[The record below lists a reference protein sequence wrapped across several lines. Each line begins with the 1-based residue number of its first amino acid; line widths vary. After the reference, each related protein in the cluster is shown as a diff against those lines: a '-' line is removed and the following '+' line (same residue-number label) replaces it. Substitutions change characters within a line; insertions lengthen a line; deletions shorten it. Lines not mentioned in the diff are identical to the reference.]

1 MQIKLFSLFFF
12 CHLLAFSQLQL
23 SGKIQDSKTNAP
35 LPFATI
41 SINNVANIMTS
52 SDGSFTILATLPVTL
67 TVSYLGYLEKKVT
80 ITDPSITYLTIS
92 MSSKTEKLGT
102 VSVNSEGNRA
112 HTIISKAIENKLIN
126 DPKKSIDAYTFK
138 SYEKFK
144 ITEDRTAR
152 LKSRDTAD
160 AAIENIFNKTH
171 SFLSEKVTAHYV
183 QKNVPE
189 KQKVLGTKMAGFEQP
204 VYPVLGKTIQSSSL
218 YGEEYTIFNERFA
231 GPLSKKSSR
240 LYYYKILDTLD
251 GNHPAYVVL
260 FQPTKT
266 SSIARLEGLLYID
279 TTTYAIQKA
288 ILELK
293 GELDIKATHL
303 YKKSENNGLWLP
315 ENNSI
320 SIKSGNGKQKISLF
334 GGRIS
339 VGNLDQKNNQQS
351 NDDFLLSKTDFFD
364 YNFEPSK
371 LELATQ
377 PAILVDTEAENR
389 DNVFWES
396 YRTAAIT
403 EKDLASFPVIDSI
416 VKAQHIERRI
426 NVIQSFNQGFY
437 PLGFFNLDLTY
448 PIKYNN
454 YEGLRLGLGGITN
467 SSFSQRFR
475 IEGYTVYGFIDDR
488 FKYGIGGGILL
499 NKKHGA
505 WLNFN
510 FKDDLSEVGSFQYLT
525 DRRVYSLF
533 EPRLV
538 NIDFYYKH
546 RTYSTSLQYELF
558 PKLLSETQI
567 SLSEIDQTKDYQY
580 KKDDIW
586 RSSYKNTEAKI
597 ALRWSPFSNFLKTPS
612 GTKEIYDGYPKFTAQ
627 YTQGISDV
635 FESDLTYSKVG
646 LKAEYNIDRLNLS
659 TTSFLLEG
667 NLGFGELPL
676 THLFHAYPNAPT
688 KETILQR
695 FSVAGRRSFETM
707 YFSEF
712 FSDKLAT
719 FQMRHTFQPIRIASW
734 LQPELVLISRHAIGT
749 VRDKELHQGIEFKS
763 LEHGYQES
771 GFEVNK
777 LIAGFGLSFAFRYG
791 AYSLPQFEDNIAFKF
806 TFYLKL

>member
-1 MQIKLFSLFFF
+1 MQIKLFSLLFF
-12 CHLLAFSQLQL
+12 CQYIVFSQIQI
-23 SGKIQDSKTNAP
+23 SGKVQDSENNTP

-41 SINNVANIMTS
+41 SINSTSKVMTS
-52 SDGSFTILATLPVTL
+52 SDGSFTIEMDIPSSLI
-67 TVSYLGYLEKKVT
+67 VSYLGYREKTVA
-80 ITDPSITYLTIS
+80 ITDSSITYITIS
-92 MSSKTEKLGT
+92 LSPKTEKLTT
-102 VSVNSEGNRA
+102 VSVTTEGNKA
-112 HTIISKAIENKLIN
+112 NAIISQVRTNKLTN
-126 DPKKSIDAYTFK
+126 DPKRYLDSYTVK

-152 LKSRDTAD
+152 FQSRDTAD
-160 AAIENIFNKTH
+160 VAIENIFNKTH
-171 SFLSEKVTAHYV
+171 SFLSEKVTEHYHK
-183 QKNVPE
+183 KNTPE
-189 KQKVLGTKMAGFEQP
+189 KRKILGTKMAGFKQP
-204 VYPVLGKTIQSSSL
+204 VYPVLGITIQSSSL
-218 YGEEYTIFNERFA
+218 YDEEYIIFNERFA
-231 GPLSKKSSR
+231 GPLGKKSAKH
-240 LYYYKILDTLD
+240 YYYKTLDTLNGD
-251 GNHPAYVVL
+251 HPSYVVL
-260 FQPTKT
+260 FQPRKT

-279 TTTYAIQKA
+279 TTTFALQKA
-288 ILELK
+288 VIELK
-293 GELDIKATHL
+293 GELDVKANHL
-303 YKKSENNGLWLP
+303 FEKSEYNALWLP
-315 ENNSI
+315 KTNSI
-320 SIKSGNGKQKISLF
+320 TIKKGNGKQKISLF
-334 GGRIS
+334 GGQIT
-339 VGNLDQKNNQQS
+339 VGNLDQKANQQH
-351 NDDFLLSKTDFFD
+351 NDDFLISKTDFFD
-364 YNFEPSK
+364 YNFAPPQ
-371 LELATQ
+371 LELTTQ
-377 PAILVDTEAENR
+377 PDIYINKEAEDR
-389 DNVFWES
+389 DISFWET

-403 EKDLASFPVIDSI
+403 QKDLASFPVIDSI

-426 NVIQSFNQGFY
+426 KVIQSFNQGFY

-467 SSFSQRFR
+467 SSFSKRFR
-475 IEGYTVYGFIDDR
+475 IEGYTVYGFIDDE
-488 FKYGIGGGILL
+488 FKYGVGGGILL

-510 FKDDLSEVGSFQYLT
+510 YKDDLSEVGSFQYLT

-558 PKLLSETQI
+558 PKLLSETQFSI
-567 SLSEIDQTKDYQY
+567 SEIDQTKNYQY
-580 KKDDIW
+580 QQDGVW
-586 RSSYKNTEAKI
+586 RSSYKTAEAKI
-597 ALRWSPFSNFLKTPS
+597 AMRWSPFSNFLKTPN

-627 YTQGISDV
+627 YTQGMSDV
-635 FESDLTYSKVG
+635 LESDLTYSKVG
-646 LKAEYNIDRLNLS
+646 LKAEYSIDRLNLS
-659 TTSFLLEG
+659 NTSFLLEG
-667 NLGFGELPL
+667 DLGFGELPL
-676 THLFHAYPNAPT
+676 THLYHAYPNAPT

-719 FQMRHTFQPIRIASW
+719 FQMRHTFQPINIASW
-734 LQPELVLISRHAIGT
+734 LRPEFVLISRHAIGT
-749 VRDKELHQGIEFKS
+749 VRDKELHQGIDFKS

-771 GFEVNK
+771 GFEINK